1 MVSGEWR
8 RPTRRPFTIHHSRFI
23 IHGLASHLAH
33 RYPVP
38 PDHHRSDRVAAAMR
52 EEIATFLANDV
63 KDPRIAG
70 LVTVT
75 AVQITRDLRHAKV
88 FVSVLGSDSQRSA
101 TFDGLASIATHL
113 RGRVARALRLRVA
126 PEIEFRNDESIAHAA
141 HIEQLLAQVRK
152 ESAGQPA
159 APPPDEEEGHGA

>member
-1 MVSGEWR
+1 MS
-8 RPTRRPFTIHHSRFI
+8 
-23 IHGLASHLAH
+23 
-33 RYPVP
+33 

-63 KDPRIAG
+63 KDPRIMG

-75 AVQITRDLRHAKV
+75 AVDITRDLRHAKV
-88 FVSVLGSDSQRSA
+88 FVSVLGSESQRAA
-101 TFDGLASIATHL
+101 TFDGLGAVASHL
-113 RGRVARALRLRVA
+113 RGRVGRALRLRVA

-152 ESAGQPA
+152 DLPPEPA
-159 APPPDEEEGHGA
+159 APAPPASPDEGSDD